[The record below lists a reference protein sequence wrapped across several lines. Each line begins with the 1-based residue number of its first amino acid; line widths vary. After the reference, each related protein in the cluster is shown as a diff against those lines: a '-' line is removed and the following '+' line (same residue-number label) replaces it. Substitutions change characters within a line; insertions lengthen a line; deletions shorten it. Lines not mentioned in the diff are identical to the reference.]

1 MEQFRRGSQSELS
14 ISRDR
19 RSKMAL
25 PMAAARGPLWRLGPS
40 ALSPARGRIP
50 PPLAPAVSSFR
61 SPSPGAPKVAGADSG
76 LPVPAAGARWVRSRG
91 CGSPVYSALMRGC
104 RCPVCA
110 GLRVPVP
117 DPRCV
122 WGCRCPVGSGLG
134 LPVPPQYVRSCRH
147 RFPVC
152 PELPVPAGCPQ
163 VPGVSG
169 ADSGLPVPRA
179 FGTAAP
185 RCPVRCPVR
194 SLSSRAASRALVA
207 AVAGAA
213 RRVSARYER
222 YLERSWPRFFLLH
235 STFKNGVQALVLE
248 VQEIRRIRA
257 RMAQQ
262 QLSPQQLPYRD
273 MERLRQF
280 RRDVLKAIPIGIIA
294 IPPFANFLVLL
305 LMYFFPRQLLIRH
318 FWTPRQRLEF
328 LDAYDRRR
336 RASHGAVLRA
346 LAQAARS
353 LPEARPQQLLLQLC
367 EQVQGGARP
376 HLAQLLAVRSSFS
389 GSLLVLNRLQVD
401 HVRALSRVLFLTPH
415 LPAFVLRRRLR
426 SHVLEIR
433 QLDRALLRLGLG
445 QLSEEELRAACYLR
459 GLNSTPLGRA
469 QCQAWLEQWLR
480 LSCQL
485 QASEASLLAHSM
497 VLLALEPCQ
506 PPRDSPA

>member
-1 MEQFRRGSQSELS
+1 
-14 ISRDR
+14 
-19 RSKMAL
+19 MAL

-50 PPLAPAVSSFR
+50 PPLAPAVSR
-61 SPSPGAPKVAGADSG
+61 S
-76 LPVPAAGARWVRSRG
+76 
-91 CGSPVYSALMRGC
+91 
-104 RCPVCA
+104 
-110 GLRVPVP
+110 
-117 DPRCV
+117 
-122 WGCRCPVGSGLG
+122 
-134 LPVPPQYVRSCRH
+134 
-147 RFPVC
+147 
-152 PELPVPAGCPQ
+152 
-163 VPGVSG
+163 
-169 ADSGLPVPRA
+169 
-179 FGTAAP
+179 
-185 RCPVRCPVR
+185 PVRCPVR

-213 RRVSARYER
+213 RRASARYER

-235 STFKNGVQALVLE
+235 STFKNGVRALFLE

-336 RASHGAVLRA
+336 RASHAAVLRA

-376 HLAQLLAVRSSFS
+376 HLAQLLALRSLFS

-401 HVRALSRVLFLTPH
+401 HVRALSQVLFLTPH

-433 QLDRALLRLGLG
+433 QLDRALLHLGLG

-459 GLNSTPLGRA
+459 GLNSTHLGRA